1 MDLNTPNTRLT
12 FLIIIYMIYL
22 FFGASVF
29 DAIESPHEA
38 RIIRELNE
46 YVRQFRLTHSDCLTD
61 EELNSFVKLVSSA
74 NEKGISPLN
83 NVSSDQRWTI
93 GQSVFFAGTVL
104 STIGYGNVSPL
115 TKGGKLFCMV
125 FAIIGIPVTLVLLGA
140 VLERLMKLALAALN
154 VLNSRVQPYLSALFT
169 KRISI
174 HHMRAFFSL
183 GCTIIV
189 LVFLI
194 IIPAAIYAHIEG
206 WTYMNAFYYCFISIS
221 TVGLG
226 DYVPGDAYQ
235 QDYRHLYKIA
245 STLYLIIGVTC
256 VVWLLEIYSETPEF
270 NLYKYVTL
278 AYEGQLRH
286 HPAGAAGDNF
296 EADATNLANINPHS
310 SIFQQEHS
318 SASAEMPIVE

>member
-1 MDLNTPNTRLT
+1 MDLNTPNSRLA
-12 FLIIIYMIYL
+12 FLIIIYTIYL

-61 EELNSFVKLVSSA
+61 EELNSFVKLISSA

-83 NVSSDQRWTI
+83 NVSSDQRWTL

-104 STIGYGNVSPL
+104 TTIGYGNVSPL
-115 TKGGKLFCMV
+115 TKGGKLFCML

-140 VLERLMKLALAALN
+140 ILERLMKLALAALN
-154 VLNSRVQPYLSALFT
+154 ILNTRVQPYLSAIFS
-169 KRISI
+169 KRLTI
-174 HHMRAFFSL
+174 HHMRVIFSF
-183 GCTIIV
+183 GCTMIL

-206 WTYMNAFYYCFISIS
+206 WSYMNAFYYCYISLS

-226 DYVPGDAYQ
+226 
-235 QDYRHLYKIA
+235 
-245 STLYLIIGVTC
+245 
-256 VVWLLEIYSETPEF
+256 
-270 NLYKYVTL
+270 
-278 AYEGQLRH
+278 
-286 HPAGAAGDNF
+286 
-296 EADATNLANINPHS
+296 
-310 SIFQQEHS
+310 
-318 SASAEMPIVE
+318 